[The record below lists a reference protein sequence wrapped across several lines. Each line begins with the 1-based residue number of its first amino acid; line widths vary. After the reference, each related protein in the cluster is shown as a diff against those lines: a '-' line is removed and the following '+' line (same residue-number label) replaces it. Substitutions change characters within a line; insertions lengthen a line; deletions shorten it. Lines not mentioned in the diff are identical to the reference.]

1 LTVYRE
7 KLRWMLVILT
17 AAALSFGAAACGGDE
32 NNNDQNRDAQNGSQG
47 TTGGTGA
54 TGATESVPFTG
65 ATGTDSTTAVAGSA
79 SGPLVASIRYF
90 APESPWNTTVQGL
103 PVAPNS
109 ARLLELGLQRKA
121 VREVPGQQG
130 VVTFTRVPEDPDITI
145 NTEQWAPLV
154 VSAGGDGAE
163 MTRMVCRQSDCG
175 SNDPPV
181 PDELALPPGTT
192 PDPRYDGWMSV
203 IDLEEGVGYDFWRA
217 RRQSD
222 GTISFQFS
230 KGWTLGG
237 PGFSRPVSE
246 DPERAPGARGSGLP
260 LFAGLIS
267 PGELTAGRI
276 DHALAISMPGIARRN
291 FVQPASVTNGV
302 GSRAALPAGARIRL
316 RAGVSLRNSPFA
328 PRRIRVAR
336 FDSRGRPDPKGKF
349 DRQGNLLPRR
359 ILDGSATQIRA
370 RSVETILTALREYG
384 AIAVDRAAVPT
395 LYAPRGMPRRLI
407 RGDEL
412 DWLTIDD
419 FEVVQLPPLFKDPP
433 LAQVALEGP
442 AGGDSGSVQ
451 SGQAAGGGQ

>member
-1 LTVYRE
+1 MAISRE
-7 KLRWMLVILT
+7 KMRWALVIAAT
-17 AAALSFGAAACGGDE
+17 AILSVGIAACGGDD
-32 NNNDQNRDAQNGSQG
+32 NNNDQNQDTRGQNAQ
-47 TTGGTGA
+47 GA
-54 TGATESVPFTG
+54 TGATATNDTVPFTG
-65 ATGTDSTTAVAGSA
+65 VTGSDSTTAVAGST
-79 SGPLVASIRYF
+79 SNPLVESIRYF
-90 APESPWNTTVQGL
+90 SADSPWNTTVQGL
-103 PVAPNS
+103 PVASNS
-109 ARLLELGLQRKA
+109 ARLLELGLQRIA
-121 VREVPGQQG
+121 VREQPGRQG
-130 VVTFTRVPEDPDITI
+130 VVTFKRVPQDAEFTI

-154 VSAGGDGAE
+154 VSAGGDGAQ
-163 MTRMVCRQSDCG
+163 TTQMVCRQSDCG

-181 PDELALPPGTT
+181 PDQLALPPGTT
-192 PDPRYDGWMSV
+192 PDPRYDGWLSV
-203 IDLEEGVGYDFWRA
+203 INLDEGVGYDFWRA

-230 KGWTLGG
+230 KGWTLDG
-237 PGFSRPVSE
+237 PGFSPPVSE

-276 DHALAISMPGIARRN
+276 DHALAISLPGIARRN

-302 GSRAALPAGARIRL
+302 GARSALPAGARIRL

-328 PRRIRVAR
+328 PRRVGVAR
-336 FDSRGRPDPKGKF
+336 FDRQGRPDPQGKF
-349 DRQGNLLPRR
+349 DRRGNLLPPRV
-359 ILDGSATQIRA
+359 LDGSATQIRA

-384 AIAVDRAAVPT
+384 AIVVDRAAVPT
-395 LYAPRGMPRRLI
+395 LYAPRGMPSRLI

-412 DWLTIDD
+412 DWLDVDD

-442 AGGDSGSVQ
+442 AGGEEGAVQ